1 MSRSLLNLLP
11 KIAHPALRAENEKI
25 CQTLLSL
32 FSAPLGNDP
41 GAPCFFDTT
50 PDLSLAAVDLD
61 YGAISRG
68 CRMSWWWVIVPAII
82 ALIAIPLPKHL
93 RGPRKPTLLY
103 FGFHLPPD
111 EASRVRTQGDPR
123 QDR

>member
-1 MSRSLLNLLP
+1 MSRSLPNLLQ
-11 KIAHPALRAENEKI
+11 IAHPALRAENEKI

-50 PDLSLAAVDLD
+50 ADLSLPAADLD
-61 YGAISRG
+61 YGTMSRV
-68 CRMSWWWVIVPAII
+68 CRMYWWWVIVPAII
-82 ALIAIPLPKHL
+82 ALIAIPLPKRL

-103 FGFHLPPD
+103 FGFHLPPG
-111 EASRVRTQGDPR
+111 EAN
-123 QDR
+123 